1 LFKTIGFKFGTF
13 VEVDSSTKNLIRG
26 DLARIKI
33 TTENMQMI
41 DSSLAITVMG
51 KKFVTRI
58 LEEVGEGME
67 GLMGRRCVGECL
79 RWRDEPSCRGSN
91 DGGSEM
97 AVVEGSFDGGSDEG
111 WSEVGR
117 NLSGAEC
124 QGVGKEHV
132 GCRRMD
138 PVQDREKTEIDPNL
152 LGNIS
157 NFNSNKVNQGGVDR
171 LGLHEKVRNDGDNTL
186 KVQGKWDIVPVN
198 PCTSRDYGDEAR
210 GLVGSGGE
218 MDGER
223 NLEVRRMDGVRCN
236 NGLKLTRPMDSVLKE
251 GDPFPLG
258 LGIQLGDPLDSI
270 ETQSVAML
278 SKEVGTTL
286 VMDGDTSSTTE
297 RWRKNKTNKK
307 QPMYHQHGS
316 KFLNFQNYIQ
326 RSSHEHLRVRPP
338 EVSEVVHHADQVGDA
353 TEALC
358 RKKPMIFHTRLFRS
372 ARSSWLTDPAGMA
385 AHTPMYLQA
394 ASISATGIDES
405 ERV

>member
-1 LFKTIGFKFGTF
+1 
-13 VEVDSSTKNLIRG
+13 
-26 DLARIKI
+26 
-33 TTENMQMI
+33 
-41 DSSLAITVMG
+41 
-51 KKFVTRI
+51 
-58 LEEVGEGME
+58 
-67 GLMGRRCVGECL
+67 
-79 RWRDEPSCRGSN
+79 
-91 DGGSEM
+91 
-97 AVVEGSFDGGSDEG
+97 VVEGSFDGDSDEG

-117 NLSGAEC
+117 NIPGA
-124 QGVGKEHV
+124 VGQTTGNEQI
-132 GCRRMD
+132 GARRMES
-138 PVQDREKTEIDPNL
+138 VKGRELAEIDPNT

-157 NFNSNKVNQGGVDR
+157 NFNSKKVNEGEPVM
-171 LGLHEKVRNDGDNTL
+171 LAVHEKLGNEGDNTF
-186 KVQGKWDIVPVN
+186 KVQGMWDTVPVI
-198 PCTSRDYGDEAR
+198 PSISREQGEQAR

-278 SKEVGTTL
+278 SKEVWTTL

-326 RSSHEHLRVRPP
+326 RKGAWLKKRKAGIRDSKVPAMS
-338 EVSEVVHHADQVGDA
+338 
-353 TEALC
+353 TESDPIQC
-358 RKKPMIFHTRLFRS
+358 SFRS
-372 ARSSWLTDPAGMA
+372 ADGMGFHWRWLFMA
-385 AHTPMYLQA
+385 MVLAMAQ
-394 ASISATGIDES
+394 I
-405 ERV
+405 R